1 MDKFISIAILVA
13 GLILLYF
20 GYSET
25 QSVAGEVSEA
35 VTGQPTDNAIWFI
48 IGGAVLA
55 IIGIGGL
62 IRGMSRGS
70 K

>member
-1 MDKFISIAILVA
+1 MDKIISIAILVV
-13 GLILLYF
+13 GIILLYF
-20 GYSET
+20 GYQES
-25 QSVAGEVSEA
+25 QSIASEVSEA
-35 VTGQPTDNAIWFI
+35 FTGQPTDNSIWFI

-62 IRGMSRGS
+62 VRGATR